1 MLLRE
6 LLISE
11 YGELIDKIVRAT
23 TLAKNE
29 ASRDFIATTLVRS
42 MNVAKVKEPSQCPV
56 AIIAEALL
64 AYQKSNAW
72 PPKFVEFID
81 EMMGLTKLPYSTVRS
96 SITNFHWN
104 IPDYLRYKKKPAKG
118 QMERVAVTKPEPPE
132 PTAKEVKEKMKFAW
146 QKVPNKEEVVK
157 LNDNYHVVIDFG
169 AFKIT
174 IEKVKDESTTT
185 GKTQNHKNQAY
196 RQFLLI

>member
-23 TLAKNE
+23 TLPKNE
-29 ASRDFIATTLVRS
+29 TSRDFIATTLVRS
-42 MNVAKVKEPSQCPV
+42 MNVVNVKEPSQCPV

-72 PPKFVEFID
+72 PPKFTEFID
-81 EMMGLTKLPYSTVRS
+81 EMIGLTKLPYSTVRS

-104 IPDYLRYKKKPAKG
+104 IPDYLRYKKKPAKD
-118 QMERVAVTKPEPPE
+118 QVERVAVTKPDAPE
-132 PTAKEVKEKMKFAW
+132 LTAKEIKEKIELAW
-146 QKVPNKEEVVK
+146 QPAPKKVETVK
-157 LNDNYHVVIDFG
+157 
-169 AFKIT
+169 
-174 IEKVKDESTTT
+174 
-185 GKTQNHKNQAY
+185 
-196 RQFLLI
+196 

>member
-29 ASRDFIATTLVRS
+29 TSRDFIATTLVRS
-42 MNVAKVKEPSQCPV
+42 MNVVKVKEPSQCPV

-96 SITNFHWN
+96 SITNFHWD
-104 IPDYLRYKKKPAKG
+104 IPDYLRYKKKPAKVLV
-118 QMERVAVTKPEPPE
+118 ERVVVTKPEPPE
-132 PTAKEVKEKMKFAW
+132 PTAKEVKEKMEFAW

-157 LNDNYHVVIDFG
+157 LNDNYHIVVDFG

-174 IEKVKDESTTT
+174 IEKVKDE
-185 GKTQNHKNQAY
+185 
-196 RQFLLI
+196 

>member
-23 TLAKNE
+23 TLPKNE
-29 ASRDFIATTLVRS
+29 TSRDFIATTLVRS

-174 IEKVKDESTTT
+174 IEKVKDE
-185 GKTQNHKNQAY
+185 
-196 RQFLLI
+196 

>member
-29 ASRDFIATTLVRS
+29 TSRDFIATTLVRS
-42 MNVAKVKEPSQCPV
+42 MNVVNVKEPSQCPV

-72 PPKFVEFID
+72 PPKFTELID
-81 EMMGLTKLPYSTVRS
+81 EMMGLT
-96 SITNFHWN
+96 
-104 IPDYLRYKKKPAKG
+104 
-118 QMERVAVTKPEPPE
+118 
-132 PTAKEVKEKMKFAW
+132 
-146 QKVPNKEEVVK
+146 
-157 LNDNYHVVIDFG
+157 
-169 AFKIT
+169 
-174 IEKVKDESTTT
+174 
-185 GKTQNHKNQAY
+185 
-196 RQFLLI
+196 